1 MNNQRGVEFL
11 AGFLLGGIVGA
22 AVALLMAP
30 ASGAETREQLR
41 ERGIELR
48 NRGEEFSADAMKNA
62 QMMAEEGQKRAA
74 EMQERSRLA
83 LEEQKSRLQDAIDAG
98 KQAAAQRRNDMMGKF
113 EGEKAAKPSTPP
125 ATA

>member
-1 MNNQRGVEFL
+1 MNNSRGVEFL

-30 ASGAETREQLR
+30 ASGDQVREELR

-48 NRGEEFSADAMKNA
+48 HRGEEFSEEALERA
-62 QMMAEEGQKRAA
+62 QRMAEEGQKRAA

-83 LEEQKSRLQDAIDAG
+83 LEEQKAKLQEAIDAG
-98 KQAAAQRRNDMMGKF
+98 KQAAAQRRNDLMGRF
-113 EGEKAAKPSTPP
+113 EQDKAPKSSN
-125 ATA
+125 